1 MYSNNK
7 KLFRKA
13 IYILIYFMLNSFLY
27 NYVTNLDIL
36 YII

>member
-1 MYSNNK
+1 MHFNDK

-13 IYILIYFMLNSFLY
+13 IYILIYFMLNLFLY